1 MIISPEGLALIK
13 EYEGLRLKAYRDA
26 VGVLTIGWGHTGKDV
41 REGMTITQ
49 NEAEELLRI
58 DLQKFEAAVKRLVKV
73 QLTQSQFDALVS
85 FTFNLGEYAL
95 ERSTLLELLNK
106 GQFAAAGD
114 QFGRWVNA
122 GGKPLPGLVR
132 RRAAEADLFNQP

>member
-1 MIISPEGLALIK
+1 MILSPEGLALIK

-26 VGVLTIGWGHTGKDV
+26 VGVLTIGWGHTGSDV

-58 DLQKFEAAVKRLVKV
+58 DLQKFEAAVKRQVKV
-73 QLTQSQFDALVS
+73 QLTQNQFDALVS

-95 ERSTLLELLNK
+95 ERSTLLALLNK
-106 GQFAAAGD
+106 GQFAAAGGE
-114 QFGRWVNA
+114 FGRWVNA